1 MAVQYGD
8 WDVYAPVPKPVRPAH
23 IMVASRAYPTIKITS
38 PNSIR
43 IAVDCGHFMLFS
55 FALDR
60 EVLHR
65 ESRMLEVGEHGHDH
79 AVITR

>member
-1 MAVQYGD
+1 
-8 WDVYAPVPKPVRPAH
+8 
-23 IMVASRAYPTIKITS
+23 MVASRAYPTMKMTS

-55 FALDR
+55 FAVDR

-65 ESRMLEVGEHGHDH
+65 ESRMLEVGEHGHDR
-79 AVITR
+79 ACWSWVPPRSTPKDRITAG